1 MIYLFIALGGALGAC
16 LRYFLV
22 QQSMLLFGKEFPYGV
37 LIVNVIGALCIG
49 SILGY
54 LENYT
59 GPNALFIKQF
69 VVIGLLGALT
79 TFSTFSFDT
88 VALLQ
93 TGAWAKAIL
102 NIGTN
107 VILCTACT
115 WLAFSFFKG

>member
-1 MIYLFIALGGALGAC
+1 MIYLFIALGGAIGAC

-22 QQSMLLFGKEFPYGV
+22 QQSIILLGKDFPYGV

-49 SILGY
+49 SVLGY

-93 TGAWAKAIL
+93 IGEWTKAIL

>member
-22 QQSMLLFGKEFPYGV
+22 QQSILWLGKDFPYGV
-37 LIVNVIGALCIG
+37 LIVNLIGAICIG
-49 SILGY
+49 SVLGY
-54 LENYT
+54 LETYK
-59 GPNALFIKQF
+59 GINAPFIKQF

-93 TGAWAKAIL
+93 IGEWTKAIL
-102 NIGTN
+102 NITSN
-107 VILCTACT
+107 VILCTTCT